1 MDYMKSLNRK
11 VITSLMALLLPL
23 LPLAAQ
29 SEVGNIKST
38 LKGVVKDRPQSRRLL
53 LLKQGEDPRI
63 NAVDIPIKG
72 GKFEYILNCEYEE
85 QYDLIFYDEFE
96 QGSFRP
102 VSFFSEHG
110 VINFTLHPTDQF
122 DKNIVEGGK
131 LNKEYWDYFS
141 KVLNT
146 SKAVL
151 DAYNAY
157 LVDNYSEVLKKHG
170 ALEKDFN
177 EKIKQLSKEG
187 INVSQALKA
196 ISETTSQ
203 EMSQWQLQYIK
214 ENPTIVGYSILFSRA
229 SSLVQGNRFLQETN
243 DISPYVDLYQTVFAP
258 KFSDHPYTE
267 RMQNLFAGSSI
278 KAGVSFVDFIAV
290 DLTGKPV
297 RLSERIAGKPA
308 VLHLWASWCG
318 PCRKKGKEL
327 ITIYEEY
334 SNKGLVVVGVA
345 RERSISAAEAA
356 IKSDKYPWE
365 NLVELNDTEKIW
377 VKYGIGNSGGMVF
390 LIDENGIIVANDPSI
405 EEVRNFLSVNFKPEQ
420 PK

>member
-1 MDYMKSLNRK
+1 MDYMKSLSRK

-29 SEVGNIKST
+29 SEAGNIKST

-72 GKFEYILNCEYEE
+72 GKFEYILNCEHEE
-85 QYDLIFYDEFE
+85 QYELIFYDEFE
-96 QGSFRP
+96 QGAFRP

-110 VINFTLHPTDQF
+110 VINFTLHPTDQY

-214 ENPTIVGYSILFSRA
+214 ENPTIAEKG
-229 SSLVQGNRFLQETN
+229 FLT
-243 DISPYVDLYQTVFAP
+243 Y
-258 KFSDHPYTE
+258 
-267 RMQNLFAGSSI
+267 
-278 KAGVSFVDFIAV
+278 
-290 DLTGKPV
+290 
-297 RLSERIAGKPA
+297 LSE
-308 VLHLWASWCG
+308 V
-318 PCRKKGKEL
+318 
-327 ITIYEEY
+327 EEANLSDTFGEY
-334 SNKGLVVVGVA
+334 NA
-345 RERSISAAEAA
+345 RF
-356 IKSDKYPWE
+356 Y
-365 NLVELNDTEKIW
+365 T
-377 VKYGIGNSGGMVF
+377 
-390 LIDENGIIVANDPSI
+390 
-405 EEVRNFLSVNFKPEQ
+405 
-420 PK
+420 